1 MGVLGAL
8 VSVLGL
14 NELLVDTG
22 KLSFT
27 WEFTLETV
35 DGVTVPLSLVSGLK
49 LVLKA
54 ELVDS
59 VWPNAE
65 TGIVDSVVEAKFV
78 VGRFKSVVNSLAK
91 VDVCVP
97 SELVLSTEKLPVVW
111 VLELEPVEKTEDGVV
126 IDPLSLFDVS
136 GFQVERRVV
145 ESKLT
150 ELVDS
155 VWPNIDIEL
164 PADPEVKG
172 KFVLGTNVIGIS
184 LFSVAIESVVVDRVA
199 G

>member
-1 MGVLGAL
+1 M
-8 VSVLGL
+8 
-14 NELLVDTG
+14 
-22 KLSFT
+22 
-27 WEFTLETV
+27 
-35 DGVTVPLSLVSGLK
+35 
-49 LVLKA
+49 
-54 ELVDS
+54 
-59 VWPNAE
+59 
-65 TGIVDSVVEAKFV
+65 
-78 VGRFKSVVNSLAK
+78 
-91 VDVCVP
+91 
-97 SELVLSTEKLPVVW
+97 
-111 VLELEPVEKTEDGVV
+111 EKTADGVV

-150 ELVDS
+150 EFVDS